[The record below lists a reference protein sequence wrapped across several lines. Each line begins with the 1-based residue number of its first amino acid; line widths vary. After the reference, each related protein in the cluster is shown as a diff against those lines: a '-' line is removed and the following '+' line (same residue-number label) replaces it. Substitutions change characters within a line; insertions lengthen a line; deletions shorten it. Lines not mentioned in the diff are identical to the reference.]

1 MSHIPLWLQ
10 VCQRYVSV
18 LGANRLTFLQWLVH
32 ETWGVALLLSLDEA
46 LMSSSLPHHFGG
58 GAGIC
63 SLERV
68 STQWVRH
75 ELKTTV
81 CTVDPPE
88 ERTACGKL
96 SATGFLPL
104 LPSLPLCFPTP
115 LRAAKWQPE
124 TFADFRKREMETNY
138 KGKFLRGW
146 EFGSEDWSILL
157 WLQGIKRWSLLKLG
171 RLRSQTFPCQ
181 HGCLAQLCSC
191 ITADISLLIFRFSL
205 KRKFPEHLLLLAE
218 DIYTRMR
225 VQS

>member
-1 MSHIPLWLQ
+1 MWVFWGLKGWHFCSGWCMKHGGLHCCCHCMRLWWALPCLTSLVAVQ
-10 VCQRYVSV
+10 AFAAWNVSV
-18 LGANRLTFLQWLVH
+18 LSELDMNWRP
-32 ETWGVALLLSLDEA
+32 LSAQL
-46 LMSSSLPHHFGG
+46 
-58 GAGIC
+58 I
-63 SLERV
+63 
-68 STQWVRH
+68 
-75 ELKTTV
+75 
-81 CTVDPPE
+81 PPE
-88 ERTACGKL
+88 ERTACGTL
-96 SATGFLPL
+96 SEAGFLPL